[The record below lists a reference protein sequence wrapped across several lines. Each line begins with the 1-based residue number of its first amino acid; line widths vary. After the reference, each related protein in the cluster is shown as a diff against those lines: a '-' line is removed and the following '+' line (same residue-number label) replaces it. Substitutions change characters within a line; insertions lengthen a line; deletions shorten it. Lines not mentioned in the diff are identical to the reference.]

1 MGVRTLRRP
10 APAGR
15 RPALMADS
23 DTRIGGHRAATPRA
37 APILSIDELR
47 SVVFIIRCARAIGL
61 LQRLVPGTYL
71 PPPEDRVPP
80 ELLHRLIHELKKL
93 VPKWRWTPSARSL
106 PRSPAKLGDEFF
118 YAITALRMSRL
129 ELWRAGRKDCV
140 AALDDAYSLLFSMG
154 VRAQERRRRSRS
166 QQADRQGE

>member
-1 MGVRTLRRP
+1 
-10 APAGR
+10 
-15 RPALMADS
+15 MADS
-23 DTRIGGHRAATPRA
+23 DTRIGGHQAATPRA

-47 SVVFIIRCARAIGL
+47 SVVFIIRCARAIGI
-61 LQRLVPGTYL
+61 LQRLVPGKYL

-93 VPKWRWTPSARSL
+93 VPKWRWTRSAQSL
-106 PRSPAKLGDEFF
+106 PRSPASLGDEFF

-129 ELWRAGRKDCV
+129 ELWRAGYKDCV
-140 AALDDAYSLLFSMG
+140 AALDDAYSLLFSIG
-154 VRAQERRRRSRS
+154 ARAQERKRRSRS